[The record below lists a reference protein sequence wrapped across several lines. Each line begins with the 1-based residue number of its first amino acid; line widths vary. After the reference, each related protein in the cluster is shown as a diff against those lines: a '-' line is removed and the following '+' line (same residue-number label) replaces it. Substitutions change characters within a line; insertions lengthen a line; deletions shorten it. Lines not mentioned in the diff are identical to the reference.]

1 LAEKIMSIEQIQSS
15 TAVYIAEVIILC
27 L

>member
-1 LAEKIMSIEQIQSS
+1 MAEKIMSIEQIQSS
-15 TAVYIAEVIILC
+15 TAVYTAEVIILC